1 MKLFPHL
8 HSAEPRKGPAPL
20 QLAAA
25 YAVCRSI
32 SRVAA
37 RNFYY
42 SFLAL
47 PAEKRDALCAVY
59 SFMRHADDVS
69 DDPSLPPAERRA
81 RLDDW
86 LERFRRVLAG
96 EPTDDPVLMAVADA
110 QHRYAIPPAL
120 LETLVEGTAMDL
132 QDSAPQEAAHENL
145 APGACPAGAAGSTT
159 QPQASGNGQRE
170 ATTAVGNRRALAPQY
185 TTFDELRNY
194 CYHVASVVG
203 LICIKIFGYHQPEA
217 EPLAEQCGIAFQLTN
232 IIRDV
237 KEDAAM
243 GRVYIPR
250 EDLDRFGL
258 AAAEFGN
265 GAQPT
270 RFRPLLEFEAQR
282 AREFYA
288 AADQLLPMIDEDSR
302 PALWVLVTIYR
313 RLLEKIAARDY
324 DVFSGHVRLT
334 APEKLRVLAKG
345 LWLRLT

>member
-1 MKLFPHL
+1 MKLFPHR
-8 HSAEPRKGPAPL
+8 HPAEPPKGPAPL

-32 SRVAA
+32 SRAAA

-47 PAEKRDALCAVY
+47 PAEKRNALCAVY
-59 SFMRHADDVS
+59 AFMRHADDIS
-69 DDPSLPPAERRA
+69 DDPNLPSAEKRA
-81 RLDDW
+81 QLDNWLDRL
-86 LERFRRVLAG
+86 RRVIAG

-132 QDSAPQEAAHENL
+132 QDA
-145 APGACPAGAAGSTT
+145 APGSCPAMPADAGAKEQET
-159 QPQASGNGQRE
+159 GNGERE
-170 ATTAVGNRRALAPQY
+170 TGNGKRATLSSQY
-185 TTFDELRNY
+185 ATFDELRNY

-243 GRVYIPR
+243 GRVYIPG
-250 EDLDRFGL
+250 EDLDRFEL
-258 AAAEFGN
+258 AASELSN
-265 GAQPT
+265 GVQPT
-270 RFRPLLEFEAQR
+270 RFRRLLEFEAQR
-282 AREFYA
+282 ARDFYA

-313 RLLEKIAARDY
+313 RLLEKIAARNY
-324 DVFSGHVRLT
+324 DVFGERVHLT

-345 LWLRLT
+345 LWMRLT